1 MEGRYIRMSFKAA
14 WDYKLEFSV
23 GSLQRC
29 IELQM
34 NSKLNS
40 RKAKDFMGF
49 ETVKKGNTLADNQSK
64 SHLKKIQ
71 QGCFELGKGNPFF
84 LESYECQH

>member
-1 MEGRYIRMSFKAA
+1 MEGRRIRMSFKAA
-14 WDYKLEFSV
+14 WEYKLEFSV

-40 RKAKDFMGF
+40 RKAKDFMVF
-49 ETVKKGNTLADNQSK
+49 KTVKKGNTLADNHSK
-64 SHLKKIQ
+64 IHLEKKYNRDASRLVKVTLLSR
-71 QGCFELGKGNPFF
+71 EL
-84 LESYECQH
+84 

>member
-1 MEGRYIRMSFKAA
+1 MEGRCIMMPFKAS
-14 WDYKLEFSV
+14 WEYKLEFSV

-49 ETVKKGNTLADNQSK
+49 ETMNEERKHT
-64 SHLKKIQ
+64 
-71 QGCFELGKGNPFF
+71 C
-84 LESYECQH
+84 

>member
-1 MEGRYIRMSFKAA
+1 MEGRCIRMSFKAA
-14 WDYKLEFSV
+14 WEYKLEFSV

-40 RKAKDFMGF
+40 RKAKDFMVF
-49 ETVKKGNTLADNQSK
+49 KTVKKGNTLADNHSK
-64 SHLKKIQ
+64 IRLKKKIQ
-71 QGCFELGKGNPFF
+71 QGCL
-84 LESYECQH
+84 

>member
-1 MEGRYIRMSFKAA
+1 M
-14 WDYKLEFSV
+14 

-49 ETVKKGNTLADNQSK
+49 ETVKEGNILADKHSK

-71 QGCFELGKGNPFF
+71 QGCFELGKGNRFVWRVMNVSIRNLYNF
-84 LESYECQH
+84 VLLLFSY